1 MTTLSNGTT
10 PAVRSTADLGRLLNR
25 GQDWI
30 ERLMA
35 ESEAMGVVERI
46 NGGWRLSEAGERR
59 FGTALRAM
67 TLGRDA
73 L

>member
-1 MTTLSNGTT
+1 
-10 PAVRSTADLGRLLNR
+10 
-25 GQDWI
+25 
-30 ERLMA
+30 MA

-67 TLGRDA
+67 TRGRDSV
-73 L
+73 